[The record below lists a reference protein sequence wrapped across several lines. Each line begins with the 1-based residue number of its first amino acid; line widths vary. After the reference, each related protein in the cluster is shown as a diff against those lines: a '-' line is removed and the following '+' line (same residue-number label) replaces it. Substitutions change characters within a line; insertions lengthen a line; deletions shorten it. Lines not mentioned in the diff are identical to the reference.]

1 MDWSPRQNA
10 RKSRQWAV
18 YVVAVSTPPDPGLS
32 AALRISVMR
41 LSRRMRQE
49 RNDVGLSATHVA
61 ALATLERHGP
71 LPLGELAALEKVA
84 PPSMTRVV
92 TRLTD
97 LELVARSSRPGDK
110 RQVLVT
116 ITDHGREL
124 LAADRR
130 RRNEWLSARLTRTAR
145 RRSRRALAGHPGAR
159 SAGRRLISTPPGTGA
174 GIRFLEVAF
183 SAVPYM

>member
-1 MDWSPRQNA
+1 
-10 RKSRQWAV
+10 V
-18 YVVAVSTPPDPGLS
+18 TPPPEPGLS

-49 RNDVGLSATHVA
+49 RDDVGLSATHLA

-92 TRLTD
+92 TRLAD
-97 LELVARSSRPGDK
+97 AGFVDREGRPGDR
-110 RQVLVT
+110 RQVVIT
-116 ITDHGREL
+116 ITAPGSAL

-130 RRNEWLSARLTRTAR
+130 RRDEWLSSRLNELSETDLE
-145 RRSRRALAGHPGAR
+145 ALAAVIPLLDR
-159 SAGRRLISTPPGTGA
+159 LAGG
-174 GIRFLEVAF
+174 
-183 SAVPYM
+183 

>member
-1 MDWSPRQNA
+1 
-10 RKSRQWAV
+10 
-18 YVVAVSTPPDPGLS
+18 VSTLPDPGLS

-49 RNDVGLSATHVA
+49 RDDVGLSATHLA

-92 TRLTD
+92 ARLT
-97 LELVARSSRPGDK
+97 ESGLVDRERHTGDR
-110 RQVLVT
+110 RQVFIT
-116 ITDHGREL
+116 ITEQGRHL

-130 RRNEWLSARLTRTAR
+130 RRDEWLSARLSELPEADLQALSAVIGVLDR
-145 RRSRRALAGHPGAR
+145 LAGA
-159 SAGRRLISTPPGTGA
+159 
-174 GIRFLEVAF
+174 
-183 SAVPYM
+183 

>member
-1 MDWSPRQNA
+1 MTGTPGSVGGPVTPSECPHVPPRPVYLD
-10 RKSRQWAV
+10 AV
-18 YVVAVSTPPDPGLS
+18 NTPPDPGLS

-49 RNDVGLSATHVA
+49 RNTGGLSATHVA

-92 TRLTD
+92 TRLNE
-97 LELVARSSRPGDK
+97 LELVDRRGRPGDK
-110 RQVLVT
+110 RQVLVA
-116 ITDHGREL
+116 ITEQGREL

-130 RRNEWLSARLTRTAR
+130 RRNEWLSARLTELPADDLD
-145 RRSRRALAGHPGAR
+145 ALARVIPVLDRLAGA
-159 SAGRRLISTPPGTGA
+159 
-174 GIRFLEVAF
+174 
-183 SAVPYM
+183 

>member
-1 MDWSPRQNA
+1 VTAASDPDPA
-10 RKSRQWAV
+10 
-18 YVVAVSTPPDPGLS
+18 DPGLS

-49 RNDVGLSATHVA
+49 RDDVGLSATHVA

-71 LPLGELAALEKVA
+71 MPLGELAAREKVA

-92 TRLTD
+92 SRLSSGG
-97 LELVARSSRPGDK
+97 LVDRQVRPGDR

-116 ITDHGREL
+116 ITDRGRAL

-130 RRNEWLSARLTRTAR
+130 RRDEWLSARLRELEAAEIEALNR
-145 RRSRRALAGHPGAR
+145 VIPILERLAG
-159 SAGRRLISTPPGTGA
+159 S
-174 GIRFLEVAF
+174 
-183 SAVPYM
+183 

>member
-1 MDWSPRQNA
+1 
-10 RKSRQWAV
+10 
-18 YVVAVSTPPDPGLS
+18 VSTPPDPGLS

-97 LELVARSSRPGDK
+97 LELVTRSSRPGDK

-116 ITDHGREL
+116 ITDQGREL

-130 RRNEWLSARLTRTAR
+130 RRNEWLSARLTELPAEDLDAL
-145 RRSRRALAGHPGAR
+145 SRVIPVLDRLAGA
-159 SAGRRLISTPPGTGA
+159 
-174 GIRFLEVAF
+174 
-183 SAVPYM
+183 